1 MPSRSGSNIPTRPL
15 PTPLLE
21 RLASIE
27 LMVFDVDGVM
37 TDGRLYFGP
46 DGEAMKVFHV
56 HDGHGIKSLL
66 QAGIVPAV
74 ISGRTSPA
82 VTRRCAE
89 LGIEHVALGIE
100 DKLAAFDALRDRLGK
115 SADVCGYMG
124 DDLIDLP
131 VMRRVGFAATVP
143 GAPDGIAEFAH
154 WVSRRE
160 GGSGAVR
167 EICDLLLSARSNDVG
182 LWMAHGGASSLTA

>member
-1 MPSRSGSNIPTRPL
+1 MPSRSGATTRTL

-21 RLASIE
+21 RLALIE

-37 TDGRLYFGP
+37 TDGRLYYGP
-46 DGEAMKVFHV
+46 DGEVMKVFHV
-56 HDGHGIKSLL
+56 QDGQGVKSLMA
-66 QAGIVPAV
+66 AGIVPAV
-74 ISGRTSPA
+74 ISGRTSTA

-100 DKLAAFDALRDRLGK
+100 DKVAAFEGLCQRLGK
-115 SADVCGYMG
+115 TAEVCGYMG

-143 GAPDGIAEFAH
+143 NAAEGVAEFAH

-160 GGSGAVR
+160 GGQGAVR
-167 EICDLLLSARSNDVG
+167 EICDLLISARSANDVG
-182 LWMAHGGASSLTA
+182 IWMAHGGAGSLTA